1 MSSSAYGDAAV
12 PVEPDVLDRVRERAH
27 FIRSETVRLISIA
40 KTGHYSSTF
49 SCAEILAALYYDT
62 LRLFPGEPR
71 HPDRDRF
78 LMGKG
83 HAAVG
88 VYPVLADLGYL
99 DPSVLDG
106 YTRLGNPLGDHPD
119 MTKVPGVD
127 FSSGSLGHNL
137 SVGLGMALGARF
149 TDRTFMTWVL
159 LGDGEQLEGQ
169 IWEAATVA
177 GHYGVSNLVAVVD
190 RNGYCLDGKVDDV
203 ITIEPLTDRWKA
215 FGWDVVE
222 VDGHDVGAVT
232 STFRALRDDTTR
244 TKPAVVIAHT
254 VKGKGVGFME
264 RDFGWHLG
272 WLAPEDE
279 AAVYR
284 ELEETR

>member
-1 MSSSAYGDAAV
+1 LT
-12 PVEPDVLDRVRERAH
+12 DVRTGIPGSEVLKLVRDKAH
-27 FIRSETVRLISIA
+27 FVRTETVRLISIA

-62 LRLFPGEPR
+62 LYLNPLDSKD
-71 HPDRDRF
+71 PDRDRF

-88 VYPVLADLGYL
+88 VYPILADLGFL
-99 DPSVLDG
+99 EKGLLEQ

-119 MTKVPGVD
+119 MTKVPGID

-149 TDRTFMTWVL
+149 TGRNFHTWVL
-159 LGDGEQLEGQ
+159 LGDGEQMEGQ
-169 IWEAATVA
+169 IWEAAAAA
-177 GHYGVSNLVAVVD
+177 GHYKTSRLIAVVD
-190 RNGYCLDGKVDDV
+190 RNGYSLDGKVDDI
-203 ITIEPLTDRWKA
+203 ITIEPLRDRWEA

-222 VDGHDVGAVT
+222 IDGHDVEEVV
-232 STFRALRDDTTR
+232 STFRNLRDDVER
-244 TKPAVVIAHT
+244 ERPAVVIAHT

-272 WLAPEDE
+272 WLAAEDE
-279 AAVYR
+279 ADVYR
-284 ELEETR
+284 ELEENR

>member
-1 MSSSAYGDAAV
+1 VSSSDHGDAEVEQGAV
-12 PVEPDVLDRVRERAH
+12 DRVRERAH
-27 FIRSETVRLISIA
+27 FIRTETVRLISIA

-49 SCAEILAALYYDT
+49 SCAEIISALYYDV
-62 LRLFPGEPR
+62 LRLVPGEPR

-99 DPSVLDG
+99 DPKVLDS

-119 MTKVPGVD
+119 MTKVPGID

-137 SVGLGMALGARF
+137 SVGLGMALGARLTGRDF
-149 TDRTFMTWVL
+149 LTWVL

-169 IWEAATVA
+169 IWEAAGVA
-177 GHYGVSNLVAVVD
+177 GHYGVANLVAVVD

-203 ITIEPLTDRWKA
+203 IAIEPLAERWRA

-222 VDGHDVGAVT
+222 VDGHDVAQVVGA
-232 STFRALRDDTTR
+232 FRRLRDDTER
-244 TKPAVVIAHT
+244 TKPAVVIAQT

-272 WLAPEDE
+272 WLAPDDE

>member
-1 MSSSAYGDAAV
+1 MKSDTYAGVDLEVDQA
-12 PVEPDVLDRVRERAH
+12 VLDRVRDRAH
-27 FIRSETVRLISIA
+27 FIRTETVRLISIA

-49 SCAEILAALYYDT
+49 SCAELMAALYYDT

-99 DPSVLDG
+99 DPEVLDG

-149 TDRTFMTWVL
+149 TNKDFFTWVL

-169 IWEAATVA
+169 IWEAAAVA
-177 GHYGVSNLVAVVD
+177 GHYKVANLVAVVD

-203 ITIEPLTDRWKA
+203 ITVEPLRDRWAA
-215 FGWDVVE
+215 FGWEVVE
-222 VDGHDVGAVT
+222 IDGHDVGQVVRA
-232 STFRALRDDTTR
+232 FRALRDDTTR
-244 TKPAVVIAHT
+244 TRPAVVIANT
-254 VKGKGVGFME
+254 IKGKGVGFME

-279 AAVYR
+279 ASVYA
-284 ELEETR
+284 ELEKSR

>member
-1 MSSSAYGDAAV
+1 MNADTYAGADLEV
-12 PVEPDVLDRVRERAH
+12 DQEVLDRVRERAH
-27 FIRSETVRLISIA
+27 FIRTETVRLISIA

-49 SCAEILAALYYDT
+49 SCAELMAALYYDT

-99 DPSVLDG
+99 DPEVLEG

-149 TDRTFMTWVL
+149 TKKDFFTWVL

-169 IWEAATVA
+169 IWEAAAVA
-177 GHYGVSNLVAVVD
+177 GHYQVANLVAVVD

-203 ITIEPLTDRWKA
+203 ITVEPLRDRWTA
-215 FGWDVVE
+215 FGWEVVE
-222 VDGHDVGAVT
+222 IDGHDVGQVVRA
-232 STFRALRDDTTR
+232 FRALRDDKTR
-244 TKPAVVIAHT
+244 TRPAVVIANT

-279 AAVYR
+279 ASVYA
-284 ELEETR
+284 ELEKSR